1 MFLFMGINCS
11 PWHRWPWSHC
21 PSPVGGGVSYSF
33 WWSQSLFYCFL
44 PFSISWSSSLCF
56 GLFSTNTSSAREL
69 MSLCLPKEVHLY
81 FLRHEIK
88 SQNLGLG
95 KTLPWKVLVA
105 VILLCFLQDRQYFK
119 TNILCT
125 LGRHPLVPLCF
136 ILPVSSCL
144 LTRVSLYTHVSANF
158 CDDIT
163 VCIHHSWKMNWGF
176 VGMFWALWFV
186 LLGTLAAQH
195 FCFRSSH
202 EEISSLSKQILFQTL
217 GQRNCGSNYLAL
229 GLVWVLMPWR
239 RNRIYPCSA
248 CEPWKRAQHLSRA
261 ILIRKSQ
268 PVATSFALALFTCLF
283 GGVKSHPNRKS
294 LSGFTIFA
302 GVGSRLLLFQ

>member
-81 FLRHEIK
+81 FLRHEIE

-95 KTLPWKVLVA
+95 KTLPWIVLVA

-136 ILPVSSCL
+136 ILPSPPYQSLTLHSCFSQFLWWHHCVHSSFMENELRFCRNVLGFVICFVGHTCCTAL
-144 LTRVSLYTHVSANF
+144 LFQIQPWKDFFAFKADPFPYPWPEELWQQLPGPGSGVSAHALKEKQDLSLL
-158 CDDIT
+158 CL
-163 VCIHHSWKMNWGF
+163 
-176 VGMFWALWFV
+176 WALEES
-186 LLGTLAAQH
+186 AA
-195 FCFRSSH
+195 
-202 EEISSLSKQILFQTL
+202 
-217 GQRNCGSNYLAL
+217 
-229 GLVWVLMPWR
+229 
-239 RNRIYPCSA
+239 
-248 CEPWKRAQHLSRA
+248 
-261 ILIRKSQ
+261 SQ
-268 PVATSFALALFTCLF
+268 Q
-283 GGVKSHPNRKS
+283 SHPN
-294 LSGFTIFA
+294 
-302 GVGSRLLLFQ
+302 